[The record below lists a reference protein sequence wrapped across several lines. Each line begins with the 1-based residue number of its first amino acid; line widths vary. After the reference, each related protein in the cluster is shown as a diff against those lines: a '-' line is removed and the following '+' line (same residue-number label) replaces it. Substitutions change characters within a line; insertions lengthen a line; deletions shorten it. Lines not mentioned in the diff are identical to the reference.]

1 MDYRTLFDDPT
12 VKKNIF
18 LNELGAVVYRFEHP
32 EFIFEVT
39 TEA

>member
-1 MDYRTLFDDPT
+1 MDYRILFDDPN

-18 LNELGAVVYRFEHP
+18 LNEFGTVVYRFEHP
-32 EFIFEVT
+32 EFVFEVT